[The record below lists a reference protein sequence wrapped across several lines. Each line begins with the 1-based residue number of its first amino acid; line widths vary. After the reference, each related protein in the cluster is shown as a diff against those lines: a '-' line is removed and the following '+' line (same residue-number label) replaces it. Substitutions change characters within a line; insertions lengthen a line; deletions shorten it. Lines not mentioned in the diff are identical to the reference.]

1 MEREMKMDVRETK
14 KILLE
19 WAESPTPCFRQSSP
33 ICKGYG
39 HGIYKVKSAVK
50 EKLSPKGGGLTALR
64 GELKQLYVFSRSSAT
79 FLGDHGLREGISDS
93 IVAMRRRAE
102 DFVLSAI
109 DLKKQKKA
117 AAPKAKKPD
126 NGHACGRKRAV
137 LTRQEVKKM
146 SEMLADGVSLTD
158 ISEKLG
164 YNRKLLKVYAI
175 ELGYAL
181 KGRRWVRIETIKG

>member
-1 MEREMKMDVRETK
+1 MKMDIRETK
-14 KILLE
+14 RILLE

-39 HGIYKVKSAVK
+39 HGIYKVKSVVR

-64 GELKQLYVFSRSSAT
+64 GELKQLHDFSRSSAT

-102 DFVLSAI
+102 DYILSVVNP
-109 DLKKQKKA
+109 QKRKEVVRKEVSLETKS
-117 AAPKAKKPD
+117 PAKV
-126 NGHACGRKRAV
+126 HAGGRPRAK
-137 LTRQEVKKM
+137 LTKQEVKKM
-146 SEMLADGVSLTD
+146 EKMLADGVTLTD

-164 YNRKLLKVYAI
+164 YHRKLLKVYAI
-175 ELGYAL
+175 ELGFML
-181 KGRRWVRIETIKG
+181 KGRKWVRIKAIKG